1 MTIEKTRKKEDYLFK
16 IARKVLEW
24 ADKRNNYSS
33 FRYTEEELAD
43 LVMQTLLNIKEG
55 E

>member
-1 MTIEKTRKKEDYLFK
+1 MTIKKKEDYLFK

-24 ADKRNNYSS
+24 ANKRNNYSY

-43 LVMQTLLNIKEG
+43 LVMLELLNIKGG
-55 E
+55 ECL